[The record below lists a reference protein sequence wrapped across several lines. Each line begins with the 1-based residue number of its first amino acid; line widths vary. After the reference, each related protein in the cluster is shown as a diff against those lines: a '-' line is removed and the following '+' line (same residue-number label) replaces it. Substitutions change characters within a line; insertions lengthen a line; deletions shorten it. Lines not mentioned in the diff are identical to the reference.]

1 MGYPD
6 REFGVR
12 VWEPLL
18 TFKHRDKDVTI
29 PMILHCTACRAQH
42 IDKGIWTTKK
52 HRTHK
57 CEYCGCEWR
66 PANVPTVGV
75 SKI

>member
-1 MGYPD
+1 MTQEFYPLHLHYFTQYKVI
-6 REFGVR
+6 RKPEV
-12 VWEPLL
+12 
-18 TFKHRDKDVTI
+18 I

-42 IDKGIWTTKK
+42 IDKGEWETRT

-57 CEYCGCEWR
+57 CEYCGCEWK